1 MSNRKKYSPD
11 FKAKVALEAIKE
23 EETIAQIASKYGIHP
38 NQVSEWK
45 SQVKEGLSLIFENPS
60 KKKED
65 KNVEIERLHA
75 KIGQLTIEKDFLEN
89 AFKRI

>member
-1 MSNRKKYSPD
+1 MTLD
-11 FKAKVALEAIKE
+11 
-23 EETIAQIASKYGIHP
+23 TILLLFIIHCVRGVRQIGYRS
-38 NQVSEWK
+38 
-45 SQVKEGLSLIFENPS
+45 IFENPS